1 MGQYRLAFYF
11 RWQIG
16 LSIAYDNDSS
26 MISIDLPFIDI
37 IIATSKDAYGIRFF
51 KD

>member
-11 RWQIG
+11 EWQIG
-16 LSIAYDNDSS
+16 FLISYDNDLS
-26 MISIDLPFIDI
+26 MVGINLPFIEI
-37 IIATSKDAYGIRFF
+37 TIATSKDAYGIRFF